1 MSEEP
6 RSEAWGV
13 QGPAR
18 RGKPICLEDKV
29 AKSCK
34 KSQPWDERSFLSEA
48 ITAKSWRRE
57 PPKAGLFFWRLSAS
71 FLAAFLKF
79 FR

>member
-18 RGKPICLEDKV
+18 GGGKPICLEDKV
-29 AKSCK
+29 AKSC
-34 KSQPWDERSFLSEA
+34 
-48 ITAKSWRRE
+48 
-57 PPKAGLFFWRLSAS
+57 
-71 FLAAFLKF
+71 
-79 FR
+79 